1 MSQRHPVQHSY
12 TMLITIVT
20 KKRAPIF
27 TDDAC
32 AREAIETLYNIQD
45 HYPCF
50 LFAFVI
56 MPDHCH
62 LLLKIPEG
70 GSISKFINVYKRAVT
85 FNIQKGTIW
94 QSRFHMRLPKNIYL
108 AKTYIHENPVKAGLC
123 NYPNEFRW
131 SSACGLWD
139 VQDIPLQW

>member
-20 KKRAPIF
+20 KKRISIF
-27 TDDAC
+27 EDDAC

-45 HYPCF
+45 YYPCF
-50 LFAFVI
+50 LFAFVF

-85 FNIQKGTIW
+85 FNIQKGKIW

-108 AKTYIHENPVKAGLC
+108 AKNYIHLNPVKAGLC
-123 NYPNEFRW
+123 NHSSEYRW

-139 VQDIPLQW
+139 VHDIPMQF